1 MHLGEPKFV
10 RFQDWSSEK
19 SSTPDRQFSNGRSYL
34 GKVNGTLSSGFQR
47 IQEIFA
53 WGVKRTQKVR
63 RSLNF
68 FSVDEPS
75 VANFSARKKVLDPQ
89 GPFLQK
95 WNKIFMLSCV
105 IAVYI
110 DPLFFY
116 TPNVNRDKNCFYL
129 DKDLEIVACVL
140 RSFIDVFYILHI
152 IFKFRT
158 GFIAPPS
165 RVFGRGVLV
174 EDFAAIAK
182 WYLSSSF
189 VIDILAI
196 LPLPQ
201 VIILIVIPA
210 LSGSVTLNTKNI
222 LRIIIFLQYFPR
234 IFRVYPLYKEVTGTS
249 GLITETAWAGAAFN
263 LFLYMLAS
271 HIFGA
276 SWYLFSIE
284 RLDTCW
290 RRACKKTK
298 GCNFTSL
305 YCDYGGGNVLVNNSC
320 PLIESSS
327 APFDFGIY
335 LDALKSDVV
344 ESVSFPRKF
353 FYCLWWGLRNL
364 SSLGQNLKTSTYTWE
379 VLFAVS
385 ISVFGL
391 ILFALL
397 IGNMQTYLQSSVRRL
412 EEMRVRRQDAEQ
424 WMSHRL
430 LPEDLRERL
439 RRYEQY
445 KWQETRGVDEE
456 NLLCNLPK
464 DLKRDIKRH
473 LCLSLVTRV
482 PIFEKMDERL
492 LDAMCDR
499 LKPVLYTEQSFI
511 NREGDPVS
519 EMLFIMRG
527 KLLSDTTNGGR
538 TGFFNSDYLKA
549 GDFCGEE
556 LLTWALDPNSS
567 PNLPLSTRT
576 VQTLTEVEA
585 FALMADDLKFV
596 ASQFRRLNSKHLRHT
611 FRYYSQQWRTWAAC
625 FIQVAWR
632 RHHMKNQEA
641 TYEEENRLQ
650 DALVD
655 IHANASS
662 LAATV
667 YASRFAAKALHIIRP
682 SGTTKSFRLTEKL
695 PPMLPQKPSEPN
707 FTSEG
712 FESPL

>member
-1 MHLGEPKFV
+1 MLSSLIPLEIVEEIYVSKSLGIVELVVLSSGVCMGFRFDWCKEESRISSSISIDPLAVYLSVMEHV

-19 SSTPDRQFSNGRSYL
+19 SSTPNRQFSNGGSYL
-34 GKVNGTLSSGFQR
+34 GKFNGTLSSGFQR
-47 IQEIFA
+47 VQRIFA

-63 RSLNF
+63 SSLNC

-89 GPFLQK
+89 EPFLQK

-105 IAVYI
+105 IAVYL

-116 TPNVNRDKNCFYL
+116 IPNVNRDKNCFYL

-152 IFKFRT
+152 IFEFRT
-158 GFIAPPS
+158 GFIAPSS
-165 RVFGRGVLV
+165 RIFGRGVLV

-182 WYLSSSF
+182 RYLSSYF

-210 LSGSVTLNTKNI
+210 LSGYSEHLGTYSLLKDWTHVGEGPVRRQGDVNSLPYTVIMLSKEISVLPMVGPAKSEFQEITSAAYRSLI
-222 LRIIIFLQYFPR
+222 L
-234 IFRVYPLYKEVTGTS
+234 
-249 GLITETAWAGAAFN
+249 
-263 LFLYMLAS
+263 S
-271 HIFGA
+271 H
-276 SWYLFSIE
+276 
-284 RLDTCW
+284 
-290 RRACKKTK
+290 
-298 GCNFTSL
+298 
-305 YCDYGGGNVLVNNSC
+305 
-320 PLIESSS
+320 
-327 APFDFGIY
+327 
-335 LDALKSDVV
+335 
-344 ESVSFPRKF
+344 
-353 FYCLWWGLRNL
+353 
-364 SSLGQNLKTSTYTWE
+364 SLGQNLKTSTYTWE
-379 VLFAVS
+379 VVFAVS

-456 NLLCNLPK
+456 NLLYNLPK

-482 PIFEKMDERL
+482 PMFEKMDERL

-499 LKPVLYTEQSFI
+499 LKPVLYTEESFI

-519 EMLFIMRG
+519 EMMFVMRG
-527 KLLSDTTNGGR
+527 KLLSVTTNGGR
-538 TGFFNSDYLKA
+538 TGFYNSDYLKA

-567 PNLPLSTRT
+567 SNLPLSTRT

-596 ASQFRRLNSKHLRHT
+596 ASQFRRLNSKQLRHT

-632 RHHMKNQEA
+632 RHHVKKQEA
-641 TYEEENRLQ
+641 TYDEENRLQ
-650 DALVD
+650 DALADSDV
-655 IHANASS
+655 NASS
-662 LAATV
+662 LATAV
-667 YASRFAAKALHIIRP
+667 YASRFAANVLHTIRP
-682 SGTTKSFRLTEKL
+682 SGTNKSFRLTEKL
-695 PPMLPQKPSEPN
+695 PTMLPQKPSEPD
-707 FTSEG
+707 FYSKG